1 MSTKSISEMV
11 TALYEFADNPSKLIL
26 REFIAEQRMSQ
37 LKFAE
42 LLKKNPELEEAFH
55 YARLRVGI
63 RRENAALDDLMNIAV
78 YKESSPLYDDELKKL
93 MFELKRNTLTIDD
106 AVSKLNIVLAKA
118 EEVTE
123 QK

>member
-42 LLKKNPELEEAFH
+42 LLKRNPELEEAFH

-123 QK
+123 

>member
-123 QK
+123 

>member
-123 QK
+123 EK

>member
-118 EEVTE
+118 EEVNE
-123 QK
+123 EK